1 MIKSIA
7 VMRGT
12 DTWGSG
18 YFHAPRGNRKHNGI
32 DFAIAKDS
40 YVLSPI
46 SGTVTK
52 IGYPYADDLSYRYI
66 QITSNENYRWRLFY
80 IEPSINKGDVISVGD
95 VLGTVQDLDTRY
107 PDITSH
113 IHIEIKDSNN
123 TFINPEELM

>member
-7 VMRGT
+7 VMRNT
-12 DTWGSG
+12 DAWGSG

-40 YVLSPI
+40 YVLSPVAGI
-46 SGTVTK
+46 VTK
-52 IGYPYADDLSYRYI
+52 VGYPYADDLSYRYI
-66 QITSNENYRWRLFY
+66 QITSNEYKWRLFY
-80 IEPSINKGDVISVGD
+80 IEPSINKGDSINIGD

-113 IHIEIKDSNN
+113 IHVEIKDSNN
-123 TFINPEELM
+123 SFINPEELL